1 MTNQTASD
9 GRWVGNDFRVG
20 RILDRTISTYRRNLL
35 QFSLVTLAAS
45 AAPVLVATYGGS
57 WSWFPIQARDTTIIF
72 ITAITAVVL
81 ALFSQSIIVHGAFQV
96 LRNRPV
102 NLLES
107 TKIGLRRFFPILG
120 LIIFVAIALFLFVT
134 GMLLI
139 VGFATTGLGR
149 YPTALIFV
157 PPIAAALASLLVLIF
172 VTLMLIARWFVI
184 IPICM
189 VERLGPWRSLTRSA
203 RLTQGHRWRIVGIIL
218 MVFVPALIIDG
229 VINVTAMAV
238 GGRMAQFG
246 VSLLWYAIFSA
257 FFAILVVVTYYELR
271 SAKDGADIEQIAT
284 VFD

>member
-1 MTNQTASD
+1 VTNQTASD

-45 AAPVLVATYGGS
+45 AAPLLVSANAGI
-57 WSWFPIQARDTTIIF
+57 WSSFPVQARDTASLVV
-72 ITAITAVVL
+72 TAVTAVVL

-96 LRNRPV
+96 LRSKPV

-107 TKIGLRRFFPILG
+107 AKIGLRRFFPILG
-120 LIIFVAIALFLFVT
+120 LIIFVAIAIFLFVT
-134 GMLLI
+134 GMVLI
-139 VGFATTGLGR
+139 VTFTTSGLGR
-149 YPTALIFV
+149 YPTALLFV
-157 PPIAAALASLLVLIF
+157 SPMVVVLVSFLIWII
-172 VTLMLIARWFVI
+172 VALMLIARWFVVV
-184 IPICM
+184 PICM

-203 RLTQGHRWRIVGIIL
+203 RLTQGHRWRLVGIIL
-218 MVFVPALIIDG
+218 MVFVPALIVDT
-229 VINVTAMAV
+229 VISVTVTAL
-238 GGRMAQFG
+238 GGKMVQLI